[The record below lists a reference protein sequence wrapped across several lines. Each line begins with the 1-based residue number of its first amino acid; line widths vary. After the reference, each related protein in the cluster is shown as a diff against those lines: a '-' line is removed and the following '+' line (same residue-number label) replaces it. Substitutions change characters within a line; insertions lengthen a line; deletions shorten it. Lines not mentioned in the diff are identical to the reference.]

1 MGRMKMY
8 RLFIAIDF
16 PDAIR
21 EGLSSLCYG
30 LPGAKWVDMAQIHLT
45 LRFVGEVDGGVFRDI
60 TSVLGNVEAEKFS
73 LQIKG
78 VGCFPPRK
86 APRVLW
92 AGVEKS
98 ELMLGLK
105 KKVDSQLMRVGIEP
119 EKRKFSPHITLAR
132 FRQKPP
138 ITRVADFLAGN
149 GLFVLPEFSVSEFHL
164 YSSKLT
170 PKGAIHQIE
179 ASYPLKG
186 T

>member
-1 MGRMKMY
+1 MY
-8 RLFIAIDF
+8 RLFIATDF
-16 PDAIR
+16 PDEIK

-30 LPGAKWVDMAQIHLT
+30 LPGAKWVDMAQVHLT
-45 LRFVGEVDGGVFRDI
+45 FRFIGEVDGGVFRDI
-60 TSVLGNVEAEKFS
+60 KSVLEDVEAERFS

-92 AGVEKS
+92 AGVAKS
-98 ELMLGLK
+98 DLMLHLK
-105 KKVDSQLMRVGIEP
+105 KKIDSQLMRLGIEP

-132 FRQKPP
+132 FRQKPS
-138 ITRVADFLAGN
+138 ITRVADYLSGN
-149 GLFVLPEFSVSEFHL
+149 GLFSLPEFSVSEFHL
-164 YSSKLT
+164 YSSTLT

-179 ASYPLKG
+179 ASYPLHS